1 VLSGAGYGRYT
12 GNLTQQTKLVQEDAG
27 IMERKGAVTLRGNAM
42 TLLGPEIKV
51 GDKAPNF
58 TLTGNDMK
66 PVTLA
71 DTTGKVRIIA
81 SVPSLD
87 TPVCDAETR
96 RFNEEAAKLSGV
108 EILTVSV
115 DLPMA
120 QKRWCGA
127 AGVDQVRTLS
137 DYRDRNFGTSY
148 GVLIQE
154 ILLEA
159 RAIFVLDKSDTVKY
173 VEYVKEVAEQPNF
186 DAALAAARGLA

>member
-1 VLSGAGYGRYT
+1 M
-12 GNLTQQTKLVQEDAG
+12 Q
-27 IMERKGAVTLRGNAM
+27 ERKGAVTLRGNAM
-42 TLLGPEIKV
+42 TLVGPEVKV
-51 GDKAPNF
+51 GDKAPDF

-71 DTTGKVRIIA
+71 DTAGKVRIIA

-96 RFNEEAAKLSGV
+96 RFNEEAAKLPGI

-127 AGVDQVRTLS
+127 AGVDKVRTLS
-137 DYRDRNFGTSY
+137 DYRNRNFGKGY
-148 GVLIQE
+148 GVLIEE
-154 ILLEA
+154 ILLNA
-159 RAIFVLDKSDTVKY
+159 RAIFVLDKDNTIRY
-173 VEYVKEVAEQPNF
+173 VEYVREVGEQPNF
-186 DAALAAARGLA
+186 DAALAAARQLV